1 MIQFTTAHEPTAA
14 RRQLCRHIAAAAAAS
29 EAKQAFVPDDCDD
42 VQAAGTSVV
51 SQLVYTEAAAA
62 ALCFKAISA
71 FELFLHAHLYLNHNY
86 NLGVPQYK
94 TRLKTLQSHNAKQ
107 S

>member
-1 MIQFTTAHEPTAA
+1 MV
-14 RRQLCRHIAAAAAAS
+14 AAAS

-62 ALCFKAISA
+62 ALCFKAILA
-71 FELFLHAHLYLNHNY
+71 FELFVSSTLISQSQLQLTCPPVQSKTEDPS
-86 NLGVPQYK
+86 VPLCSVK
-94 TRLKTLQSHNAKQ
+94 LIIGR
-107 S
+107 